1 MVSASVATPED
12 FIAAFPRH
20 PGKIEGL
27 PTYEAI
33 KALRADLAENASSI
47 ACTLGGGARQHGF
60 VIKLDEK
67 KDLHPKTPDGLF
79 LITTQPPELW
89 ILEAK
94 LSLTVRHG
102 RCLS

>member
-1 MVSASVATPED
+1 MHAHLV
-12 FIAAFPRH
+12 
-20 PGKIEGL
+20 
-27 PTYEAI
+27 EAHG
-33 KALRADLAENASSI
+33 N
-47 ACTLGGGARQHGF
+47 TGF
-60 VIKLDEK
+60 VIKLDENK
-67 KDLHPKTPDGLF
+67 YLHPKTPDGLF

>member
-1 MVSASVATPED
+1 ME
-12 FIAAFPRH
+12 
-20 PGKIEGL
+20 K
-27 PTYEAI
+27 
-33 KALRADLAENASSI
+33 
-47 ACTLGGGARQHGF
+47 LGNTG
-60 VIKLDEK
+60 VVVKLDAN